1 MNEAAALRE
10 PFVIYTIASLAIA
23 VVLLTAGWVALVR
36 RPAPWL
42 PMGAAVVLGLAYTLF
57 PDLRGFSIAWDVLFL
72 LLFHVVVIYALATF
86 VGSIAGDALYR
97 REVQLHQAATED
109 APSETPVAQ
118 PEGGSDEADDEPR
131 RSRAAWLPAF
141 RASWYRP
148 GTD

>member
-1 MNEAAALRE
+1 MNEAPALRE
-10 PFVIYTIASLAIA
+10 PFVIYAIASLAIA

-86 VGSIAGDALYR
+86 LGSITGDALHR

-109 APSETPVAQ
+109 APSEAPVAR
-118 PEGGSDEADDEPR
+118 PEDGSDEADEPR

-148 GTD
+148 GAD